1 MPRISRR
8 DFLNGMA
15 LTIAPGSTPAA
26 QLAADPA
33 RYPPALTGL
42 RGQHPGSFEVAHEIA
57 RGPRWRIDE
66 IAIEESYDLVVIG
79 GGISGLAA
87 AWFFRR
93 AAGPDARILV
103 LDNHDD
109 FGGHA
114 KRNEFTLERRL
125 IIGYGGSQSIQSPRT
140 LYSDVARGLLRDL
153 GVDIGRFET
162 AFDRNLYSSL
172 GLSRGVFF
180 AREAFGSDVLVP
192 GDFMTRPVND
202 LARLRGPKLR
212 EEVVAAFPISQ
223 ASKAQLL
230 ALYDATHDP
239 LAGRSVAEKLKLLKT
254 ISYRD
259 YLIKVCGCSDE
270 VANCFQGRTLG
281 FFAFGCDAVPAAEL
295 REFGYPGFAG
305 LGLPASEYPE
315 WQEPY
320 IYHFPDGNASLARLL
335 VRALVPSVA
344 PGDTMDDVVLARF
357 DYAALDREE
366 HNTRI
371 RLDSTCIDVRHAG
384 ERVVVGYVRA
394 GTPHRIDAKHVV
406 LACFHMVIPHI
417 AADLPTAQRHGLSQN
432 VKAPLVYTNVLV
444 RDWQPW
450 IRLKVFDISA
460 PMSFHSRVALDFPV
474 SLGGYDHPRD
484 PGEPMLLHLQHVPGA
499 PNSGLDARAQ
509 FRIGAATL
517 LGMTFSDFEQ
527 RIRDELDR
535 MLGPG
540 GFSSARDIAAITVN
554 RWPHGYGYV
563 ANSLFDGDDYEEIT
577 ALARR
582 PFGRIAIA
590 NSDAGG
596 DAYAHIAIDQADRAV
611 RELLQG

>member
-1 MPRISRR
+1 MPGISRR

-15 LTIAPGSTPAA
+15 LTIAPGLTPAA

-42 RGQHPGSFEVAHEIA
+42 RGQHPSSFEVAHEIA
-57 RGPRWRIDE
+57 RGPRWRIDAG
-66 IAIEESYDLVVIG
+66 AIEESYDLVVVG

-192 GDFMTRPVND
+192 GDVMTRPAD
-202 LARLRGPKLR
+202 DPARLRGRKLR
-212 EEVVAAFPISQ
+212 EEVVAAFPLSQ
-223 ASKAQLL
+223 PSKSQLL
-230 ALYDATHDP
+230 ALYDVTHDP
-239 LAGRSVAEKLKLLKT
+239 LAGRSVAEKLRLLKT
-254 ISYRD
+254 TSYRD
-259 YLIKVCGCSDE
+259 YLIKICGCSDE

-281 FFAFGCDAVPAAEL
+281 FFALGCDAVPAAEL

-305 LGLPASEYPE
+305 LGLPANEYPE

-335 VRALVPSVA
+335 VRALVPGIA
-344 PGDTMDDVVLARF
+344 PGDMPRSIAR
-357 DYAALDREE
+357 
-366 HNTRI
+366 N
-371 RLDSTCIDVRHAG
+371 IDVRHAG
-384 ERVVVGYVRA
+384 ERVVVDYVRA
-394 GTPHRIDAKHVV
+394 GTPHRIDARHVV

-417 AADLPTAQRHGLSQN
+417 AADLPAAQRHALSQN

-474 SLGGYDHPRD
+474 SLGGYGHPRD

-527 RIRDELDR
+527 KIRDELDR

-596 DAYAHIAIDQADRAV
+596 DAYAHIAIDQAGRAV